1 MKPEAAREALDAL
14 VESGID
20 FVACLPDSA
29 FKELY
34 EPLSVEQKVTY
45 IQVANEGDG
54 VGICMGAWLGGRKP
68 VLVMENTGFAL
79 ACYALLRGPIAFGVP
94 MLLLIAHRGDFHDQ
108 RWFSVPFGWAT
119 EPLLGAMR
127 INHKFAR
134 KTSDVR
140 DAIIGAV
147 KSMNSLQAPVCVV
160 LAGET
165 LFKAD

>member
-1 MKPEAAREALDAL
+1 MKPEAAREALDAIMK
-14 VESGID
+14 SGID

-34 EPLSVEQKVTY
+34 EPLSVEPKVTY

-54 VGICMGAWLGGRKP
+54 VGIC
-68 VLVMENTGFAL
+68 
-79 ACYALLRGPIAFGVP
+79 
-94 MLLLIAHRGDFHDQ
+94 
-108 RWFSVPFGWAT
+108 
-119 EPLLGAMR
+119 
-127 INHKFAR
+127 KFVQN
-134 KTSDVR
+134 TSDVH